1 VEIHNIGTIPYTI
14 LVRGW
19 HYTTPPP
26 AGKITAD
33 LSDPHP
39 PQELLFL
46 GTLVPLAKSG
56 KCGKMAKA
64 ATLRRRRSV
73 PGLLEQVERWR
84 NQRPQR
90 LEATPLPGRMSGT
103 EERWALRWTLV
114 IVGLT
119 CLPYLVAWL
128 LTPADAQYTGLLINH
143 YDGESY
149 YAKMQQGARG
159 DWLFHLPFTPEPH
172 EGALVYTFYLA
183 LGQLAGVLGLPI
195 PWVYHLARAAG
206 NLFFLL
212 VAYRFVAR
220 FLEPVQTRRAAFL
233 LLGFSAGF
241 GWLLAPLGL
250 FTADLWVAEGFTFLS
265 MLVNPHFPLAIGLML
280 AVFMAVLDLQVRDG
294 NPRRRLAGAGAASLG
309 LSLVH
314 PIAVPI
320 ALAVLGVYL
329 LLLAWQARQ
338 IPWREVLGTGLA
350 TAAAAPVLISVLIAF
365 STNSALVAWSAQNLT
380 PSPPP
385 WDYALAYGLILML
398 ALGGMGVAL
407 RRRARTDLFLL
418 GWVGGVAV
426 LLYVPFALQRR
437 FITGL
442 HVPLVILA
450 ALGLECYVWPRVRA
464 RRRALATG
472 LLVGFT
478 ALSNLFVLL
487 VSVSGVA
494 QGRHPLVMTTDEA
507 AACTWLEQ
515 NTTWTDT
522 VLAPPDSGHF
532 IPAWA
537 GNRVVYGHPF
547 ETIDAETKEAEV
559 AQFYSPDATT
569 AERHALLD
577 RYGVR
582 YVFAPLATSLDPA
595 ALGLTPAWTGEEA
608 ILYRVEGTS

>member
-1 VEIHNIGTIPYTI
+1 MP
-14 LVRGW
+14 GW
-19 HYTTPPP
+19 
-26 AGKITAD
+26 
-33 LSDPHP
+33 
-39 PQELLFL
+39 
-46 GTLVPLAKSG
+46 
-56 KCGKMAKA
+56 
-64 ATLRRRRSV
+64 
-73 PGLLEQVERWR
+73 
-84 NQRPQR
+84 
-90 LEATPLPGRMSGT
+90 MSGT
-103 EERWALRWTLV
+103 EKRWALRWALV

-128 LTPADAQYTGLLINH
+128 LTPADGRYTGLLINH

-172 EGALVYTFYLA
+172 EGAFVYTFYLA

-206 NLFFLL
+206 SLFFLL
-212 VAYRFVAR
+212 VAFRFVAR
-220 FLEPVQTRRAAFL
+220 FLESVETRRATFL

-250 FTADLWVAEGFTFLS
+250 ITADLWVAEGFTFLS

-280 AVFMAVLDLQVRDG
+280 FVFIAVLDLQVNDG
-294 NPRRRLAGAGAASLG
+294 HTRRRLAGAAAASLG

-320 ALAVLGVYL
+320 TLVVLGVYL
-329 LLLAWQARQ
+329 GLLAWQARQ

-350 TAAAAPVLISVLIAF
+350 GAAAAPMLISVLIAF
-365 STNSALVAWSAQNLT
+365 STNPALAAWSAQNLT

-385 WDYALAYGLILML
+385 WDYALAYGLILVL
-398 ALGGMGVAL
+398 ALGGLRVAL

-418 GWVGGVAV
+418 AWVGCVAV
-426 LLYVPFALQRR
+426 LLYVPLALQRR

-442 HVPLVILA
+442 HVPLTILA
-450 ALGLECYVWPRVRA
+450 ALGLERFIWPRVQA
-464 RRRALATG
+464 RRQTIVTG
-472 LLVGFT
+472 AFVGFT

-487 VSVSGVA
+487 VSVTGVA
-494 QGRHPLVMTTDEA
+494 QGRHPLVMTADEA
-507 AACTWLEQ
+507 AACAWLGQ
-515 NTTWTDT
+515 NTAWTDT
-522 VLAPPDSGHF
+522 VLAPPDLGHF

-547 ETIDAETKEAEV
+547 ETIDAEVKEAEV
-559 AQFYSPDATT
+559 VQFYNPDATT

-577 RYGVR
+577 RYSVR
-582 YVFAPLATSLDPA
+582 YVLVPSPETKLDNTVLDLMPV
-595 ALGLTPAWTGEEA
+595 WTGDRTV
-608 ILYRVEGTS
+608 LYRVEGWP